1 MSIPK
6 NIVRLR
12 HMLDAA
18 NKIMKFI
25 KDRSRSDLDND
36 EMLILAILKLIEI
49 IGEAAS
55 SVTFEIKE
63 KHDEIPWRQIIS
75 VRNRLIHGYFDI
87 NHDILWE
94 IVIKDL
100 PPLIKNLEIIL
111 TEMEN

>member
-1 MSIPK
+1 MPK
-6 NIVRLR
+6 NTVRFR

-25 KDRSRSDLDND
+25 NDRSRSDLDTD

-55 SVTFEIKE
+55 SVTNDVKE
-63 KHDEIPWRQIIS
+63 KHPEIPWRQIIS

-111 TEMEN
+111 IELEN

>member
-1 MSIPK
+1 MPK
-6 NIVRLR
+6 NTIRLR

-25 KDRSRSDLDND
+25 KNRSRSDLDTD

-63 KHDEIPWRQIIS
+63 KHPEIPWRQIIS

-87 NHDILWE
+87 NHNILWE

-100 PPLIKNLEIIL
+100 PPLIKNLEIML
-111 TEMEN
+111 TEIEN